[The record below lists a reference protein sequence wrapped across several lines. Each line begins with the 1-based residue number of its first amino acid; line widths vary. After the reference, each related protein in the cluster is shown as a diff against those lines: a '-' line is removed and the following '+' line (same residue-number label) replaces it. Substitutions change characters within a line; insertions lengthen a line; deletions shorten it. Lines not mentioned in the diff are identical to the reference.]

1 MLLIELEALEN
12 GAHRNQRSDAG
23 LPVLPEGWL
32 PVAPELEEEAWGY
45 LPFINITEVT
55 DNIIT
60 GVEQGTIPP
69 PEPEPEPE
77 PTAGELMDILLG
89 VTSNG

>member
-1 MLLIELEALEN
+1 MLLIELAALAN
-12 GAHRNQRSDAG
+12 GAHRNQRSDTAF
-23 LPVLPEGWL
+23 PVIPEGYAA
-32 PVAPELEEEAWGY
+32 VAEELEEEAWGY

-55 DNIIT
+55 DGVIT

>member
-1 MLLIELEALEN
+1 MLLIELEALAN
-12 GAHRNQRSDAG
+12 GAHRNQRSDAAF
-23 LPVLPEGWL
+23 PVIPEGYAA
-32 PVAPELEEEAWGY
+32 VAEELEEVAWGY

-55 DNIIT
+55 DGVIT

>member
-1 MLLIELEALEN
+1 MLIIEMHELGN
-12 GAHRNQRSDAG
+12 GAHNNQRFKGSLAKI
-23 LPVLPEGWL
+23 PSGWFR
-32 PVAPELEEEAWGY
+32 VAEELEEEAWGY

-55 DNIIT
+55 DGVIT

>member
-1 MLLIELEALEN
+1 MEQSVI
-12 GAHRNQRSDAG
+12 
-23 LPVLPEGWL
+23 VLNPDGTKEYTTMDIPKPE
-32 PVAPELEEEAWGY
+32 
-45 LPFINITEVT
+45 
-55 DNIIT
+55 
-60 GVEQGTIPP
+60 